1 MVGGFGVL
9 THVFVQLRVGA
20 NVIGRGDDAPAIGV
34 QRRLVHDLAGDAD
47 GGAKLLPIL
56 FM

>member
-20 NVIGRGDDAPAIGV
+20 NVLGRGDDASAIGV